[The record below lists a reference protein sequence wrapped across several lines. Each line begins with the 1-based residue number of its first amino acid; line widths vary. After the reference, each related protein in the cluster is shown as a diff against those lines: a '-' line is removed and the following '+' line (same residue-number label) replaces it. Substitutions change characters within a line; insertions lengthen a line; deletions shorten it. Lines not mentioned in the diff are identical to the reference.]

1 MPAWLLVAHRLGR
14 DVREAEADVDAG
26 DEKSDEGDI
35 ERGANIDRITNH
47 SAGCAHN
54 LLAGW
59 KSHQAQNEIHTQVSN
74 ALPKHDASLQ
84 FPKDNGTP
92 RWLNQLAGDDVG
104 DENVSRGP
112 ANDGEELS
120 ALDNQHAGAF
130 AGDDSQDLRND
141 SNRRHKGLDHESGAG
156 ANLLDRPSCEE

>member
-1 MPAWLLVAHRLGR
+1 M
-14 DVREAEADVDAG
+14 
-26 DEKSDEGDI
+26 
-35 ERGANIDRITNH
+35 
-47 SAGCAHN
+47 
-54 LLAGW
+54 LAGAGQVT
-59 KSHQAQNEIHTQVSN
+59 KTEDIRTQVSN
-74 ALPKHDASLQ
+74 ALPEHDASLQ
-84 FPKDNGTP
+84 FPKDNCAP
-92 RWLNQLAGDDVG
+92 RWLNELAGDDVG

-130 AGDDSQDLRND
+130 AGDDSQDLCKD